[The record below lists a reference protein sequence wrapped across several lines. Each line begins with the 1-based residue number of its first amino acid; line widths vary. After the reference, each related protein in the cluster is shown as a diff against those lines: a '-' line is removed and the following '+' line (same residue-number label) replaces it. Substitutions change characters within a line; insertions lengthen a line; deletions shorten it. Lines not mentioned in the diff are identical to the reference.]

1 MVFKC
6 SSSGI
11 DICVE
16 DLDLTKKDRT
26 YRHMFISTEGYN
38 EDEEDGWNEL
48 IDNIMFGLTKYF
60 NFNDQEYRKV
70 EKKLRLYFDNYENY

>member
-11 DICVE
+11 DVCVE
-16 DLDLTKKDRT
+16 DSDLTEKDKT

-38 EDEEDGWNEL
+38 EDEEDGWDEL
-48 IDNIMFGLTKYF
+48 IDNIMFGL
-60 NFNDQEYRKV
+60 
-70 EKKLRLYFDNYENY
+70 